1 MKTETSPALNGDTL
15 ADLLRRQKDIDVRIA
30 YLSGVLESARKKIKP
45 TKELLEIAESERF
58 NIETRIKIWK
68 GEI

>member
-1 MKTETSPALNGDTL
+1 MKTEFTPTCNGDTL

-30 YLSGVLESARKKIKP
+30 YLSGVLESNRKKIKP
-45 TKELLEIAESERF
+45 TRELLEISESERL